1 MSQHP
6 KIMEISGLSSA
17 YNNTDVLEDVNLSI
31 YAHDYLGIIGPNG
44 GGKSTLLKC
53 ILGVKEYKGTIR
65 FFDKNGKETSKP
77 KIGYLPQYTKIDN
90 AFPITVEEVIQAGI
104 PCRPLHWRKKK
115 KEQHLVEDT
124 MHKVGVSELA
134 KQSIGE
140 LSGGQLQRVLLG
152 RAIVADPDILML
164 DEPNTYLDKAH
175 EMKLYEILD
184 EINKDCAIILVSH
197 DVGTVLQQVKH
208 VACVERTLHYHASDE
223 IDENWVAKSVACP
236 IEIVGHGD
244 LPHRIL
250 GKHSHDKK
258 A

>member
-1 MSQHP
+1 MSQYP
-6 KIMEISGLSSA
+6 KIMEVSGLSSA
-17 YNNTDVLEDVNLSI
+17 YDKKDVLEDVNLSV

-53 ILGVKEYKGTIR
+53 ILGVKEYLGTIR

-115 KEQHLVEDT
+115 KQQHLVEET
-124 MHKVGVSELA
+124 MRKVGVLELA
-134 KQSIGE
+134 KQPIGE

-152 RAIVADPDILML
+152 RAIVASPDLLML

-175 EMKLYEILD
+175 ETKLYEILE

-197 DVGTVLQQVKH
+197 DIGTILQQVKQI
-208 VACVERTLHYHASDE
+208 ACVEHTLHYHSSEE
-223 IDENWVAKSVACP
+223 INEELVNKSVSCP

-250 GKHSHDKK
+250 GAHSHDKK

>member
-1 MSQHP
+1 MSQYP
-6 KIMEISGLSSA
+6 KIMEINGLTSA
-17 YNNTDVLEDVNLSI
+17 YDTKDVLEDINLSI

-53 ILGVKEYKGTIR
+53 ILGVKEYSGTIR
-65 FFDKNGKETSKP
+65 FFNKKGEETSKP
-77 KIGYLPQYTKIDN
+77 KVGYLPQYTKIDN

-115 KEQHLVEDT
+115 KEQHLIVET
-124 MHKVGVSELA
+124 MQKVGVEELA
-134 KQSIGE
+134 QQPIGE

-152 RAIVADPDILML
+152 RAIVSKPDILML

-175 EMKLYEILD
+175 EMKLYEILE
-184 EINKDCAIILVSH
+184 EINKGCAIILVSH
-197 DVGTVLQQVKH
+197 DVGTVLQQVKQ
-208 VACVERTLHYHASDE
+208 VACVERTLHYHDSNE
-223 IDENWVAKSVACP
+223 INQEWIDQRVGCP
-236 IEIVGHGD
+236 IDIVGHGD

-250 GKHSHDKK
+250 STHSHNKK